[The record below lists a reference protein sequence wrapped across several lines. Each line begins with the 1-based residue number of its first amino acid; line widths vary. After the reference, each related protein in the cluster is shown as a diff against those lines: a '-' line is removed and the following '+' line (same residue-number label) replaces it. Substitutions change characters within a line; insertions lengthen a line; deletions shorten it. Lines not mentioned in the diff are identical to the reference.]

1 MTKARFR
8 LLTLL
13 VSAALVS
20 ACSKAPEEAP
30 PAAKPDPA
38 LIEPNPELR
47 AQLKVDVIKTAP
59 VVQSLRVAGRIS
71 FDEQLL
77 ARIGSTVT
85 GRVSSLN
92 AQLGDEVRPGS
103 VLAII
108 NSTEL
113 TTAQLAYLK
122 SQTTAEL
129 NRKAVERARILL
141 QNDVI
146 GSAELQR
153 RETELTLADAERRA
167 AADQL
172 RVLGLSEKT
181 ITALA
186 RSGVISSTTPVSAT
200 LHGVVVERKV
210 TPGQVVQPSDA
221 LFTVADL
228 SKLWAVAQVPEEQSG
243 MALTGQVV
251 EVEVPALDGQR
262 IMGKVIFVG
271 QTVNPQTR
279 TVLVRVALDNPTG
292 QLKPEM
298 LATMLIDGKP
308 KDTLVVPAG
317 AVVREDNTDY
327 VFIASEDGNR
337 FRQVKVQLGPESR
350 GVRPVLN
357 GLASG
362 AQVVVDGAFHLNNER
377 RRVLLGG

>member
-8 LLTLL
+8 LVTLL

-38 LIEPNPELR
+38 LVEPNPELR

-153 RETELTLADAERRA
+153 RETELALADAERRA

-181 ITALA
+181 IATLA
-186 RSGVISSTTPVSAT
+186 KSGVISSTTPVSAT

-243 MALTGQVV
+243 MALTGQAV

-308 KDTLVVPAG
+308 KDMLVVPAG

-327 VFIASEDGNR
+327 VFLASEDGNR

>member
-8 LLTLL
+8 LVTLL

-38 LIEPNPELR
+38 LVEPNPELR

-153 RETELTLADAERRA
+153 RETELALADAERRA

-181 ITALA
+181 IATLA
-186 RSGVISSTTPVSAT
+186 KSGVISSTTPVSAT

-243 MALTGQVV
+243 MALTGQAV

-298 LATMLIDGKP
+298 LATMLSDGKA
-308 KDTLVVPAG
+308 KDMLVVPAG

-327 VFIASEDGNR
+327 VFLASEDGNR

>member
-8 LLTLL
+8 LVTLL

-85 GRVSSLN
+85 GRVSSLS

-181 ITALA
+181 IAALA

-243 MALTGQVV
+243 MALTGQAV

-327 VFIASEDGNR
+327 VFIASEDGKR
-337 FRQVKVQLGPESR
+337 FRQVKVQLGPDSR

>member
-8 LLTLL
+8 LVTLL

-59 VVQSLRVAGRIS
+59 VVQSLRVAGRIA

-153 RETELTLADAERRA
+153 RETELTLSDAERRA

-181 ITALA
+181 IAALA
-186 RSGVISSTTPVSAT
+186 KSGVISSTTPVSAT

-243 MALTGQVV
+243 MALTGQAV

-327 VFIASEDGNR
+327 VFIASEDGKR

>member
-8 LLTLL
+8 LVTLL
-13 VSAALVS
+13 VSAALVT

-153 RETELTLADAERRA
+153 RETELALADAERRA

-181 ITALA
+181 IAALA
-186 RSGVISSTTPVSAT
+186 KSGVISSTTPVSAT

-243 MALTGQVV
+243 MALTGQAVQ
-251 EVEVPALDGQR
+251 VEVPALDGQR

>member
-327 VFIASEDGNR
+327 VFIASEDGKR

>member
-243 MALTGQVV
+243 MALTGQAV

-327 VFIASEDGNR
+327 VFIASEDGKR

>member
-8 LLTLL
+8 LVTLL
-13 VSAALVS
+13 VSAALVT
-20 ACSKAPEEAP
+20 ACGKAPEEAP
-30 PAAKPDPA
+30 PVAKPDPA
-38 LIEPNPELR
+38 LVEPNPELR

-59 VVQSLRVAGRIS
+59 VVQSLRVAGRIA

-153 RETELTLADAERRA
+153 RETELALADAERRA

-181 ITALA
+181 IGSLA
-186 RSGVISSTTPVSAT
+186 KSGVISSTTPVSAT

-243 MALTGQVV
+243 MALTGHTV

-262 IMGKVIFVG
+262 FKGKVIFVG

-327 VFIASEDGNR
+327 VFLSSEDGKR

-350 GVRPVLN
+350 GVRPVLS